1 MLYPLEVLDLKSDQ
15 IKHKNTGLGMTVL
28 LMLVLVFLGRGVSY
42 INTAAATDITYADW
56 VPAALSY
63 LGELLVCARTVLG
76 IAGITFAMYF
86 FGKPMALRFLAGAA
100 GAALVDYAARFVIDL
115 ATKAITE
122 VELLAASW
130 LFMQFLFEMVFVVLS
145 YFAAGWM
152 KVKMER
158 AEVRRQAEKY
168 TVNRACTAALLL
180 VMLSRIALEIWYL
193 VDFLLAYTNITATET
208 ASIVGA
214 FLKVIVIYGGAAVLL
229 GEWYTELLKKRCG
242 VLQNVKNN

>member
-1 MLYPLEVLDLKSDQ
+1 LKSDH
-15 IKHKNTGLGMTVL
+15 IKQKNTGLGMTVL
-28 LMLVLVFLGRGVSY
+28 LMLVLVLLGRVISY
-42 INTAAATDITYADW
+42 INTAASTDITYADW

-86 FGKPMALRFLAGAA
+86 FGKPTAFRFLAGAA
-100 GAALVDYAARFVIDL
+100 GAALADYAARFGIDL
-115 ATKAITE
+115 ATKAITD

-152 KVKMER
+152 KAKMER

-168 TVNRACTAALLL
+168 TVNRACTVSLLL
-180 VMLSRIALEIWYL
+180 VLLSRIALEVWYL
-193 VDFLLAYTNITATET
+193 VDFLLMYTNITATET

-229 GEWYTELLKKRCG
+229 GEWYTEVLKKRSG
-242 VLQNVKNN
+242 VFLNVKNG

>member
-1 MLYPLEVLDLKSDQ
+1 
-15 IKHKNTGLGMTVL
+15 MTVL
-28 LMLVLVFLGRGVSY
+28 FMLVLALLGRGVSY
-42 INTAAATDITYADW
+42 INTAASTDITYADW
-56 VPAALSY
+56 IPAALSY

-86 FGKPMALRFLAGAA
+86 FGKPAALRFLAGAA

-145 YFAAGWM
+145 YFVAGWM
-152 KVKMER
+152 KAKMER

-168 TVNRACTAALLL
+168 TVNRACTVSLLL
-180 VMLSRIALEIWYL
+180 VMLSRIALEVWYL
-193 VDFLLAYTNITATET
+193 VDFLRTYTNITATET
-208 ASIVGA
+208 ASIVGV

-229 GEWYTELLKKRCG
+229 GEWYTEVLKKRCG
-242 VLQNVKNN
+242 VLRNVKND